1 MRFSW
6 KITVNTNPKSM
17 SEKLNSTDIARLA
30 GVSQATVSRVLSGG
44 ASVKPETRARVLR
57 VVQKSGYQ
65 PSSSARAMRT
75 RKSGVVGVAV
85 SRVTNPVVPEILEA
99 LAARFSELGRRMVVW
114 NTDIEG
120 TSGVISAM
128 LQGAVDGLVFT
139 ASSHQSDA
147 IDTAL
152 ERDFPVIS
160 LNRKIRGGRCDQI
173 VSTNLEGGR
182 RLASY
187 LYGNGRRSFAFV
199 NGPTDRPTLSERETG
214 FVEELTQRG
223 IDIPAERRIELQTFD
238 DSIAETA
245 IDLMRG
251 PKPPDTIACGND
263 VVAIGV
269 LNGLK
274 RAGIRV
280 PQDVWVTGFDGI
292 EMSGWDIVDLT
303 TMRQPIKAMAS
314 DAADAM
320 VRRIDEG
327 LEEPRLIQYRTELI
341 IRGSTAHAE
350 DVTTE

>member
-1 MRFSW
+1 
-6 KITVNTNPKSM
+6 M
-17 SEKLNSTDIARLA
+17 SDKLNSTDIARLA

-44 ASVKPETRARVLR
+44 ASVKPETRERVLR

-120 TSGVISAM
+120 TSAVIDAM

-160 LNRKIRGGRCDQI
+160 LNRKIEGARCDQI
-173 VSTNLEGGR
+173 VSTNHEGGR
-182 RLASY
+182 RLAEY
-187 LYGNGRRSFAFV
+187 LHQNGRRSFAFV
-199 NGPTDRPTLSERETG
+199 NGPTDRPTLSERQAG
-214 FVEELTQRG
+214 FVEALAELG
-223 IDIPAERRIELQTFD
+223 GDIPPERCIELPSFD
-238 DSIAETA
+238 DGIAAAA
-245 IDLMRG
+245 IDLVRG
-251 PKPPDTIACGND
+251 PNPPDTIACGND
-263 VVAIGV
+263 IVAIGV

-274 RAGIRV
+274 RAGLRV

-320 VRRIDEG
+320 VRRIDAG
-327 LEEPRLIQYRTELI
+327 LEEPRVIQYRTELV

-350 DVTTE
+350 EKTTD